1 MSSLLDDF
9 AAALLKDS
17 VTCPPGLHTW
27 NGSDP
32 AQRFAVHKNN
42 VTASLIDVLANTYPV
57 TLALVGEDLFRE
69 MARLFVRASP
79 PRSPVLALYGDTF
92 PAFIQGFTP
101 ASSLP
106 FLADLA
112 RLEMLYVQSYYAAEA
127 TSVVASEIA
136 GLLADERR
144 LAQTHLTLHPAVA
157 VSSFRYAAVSLWA
170 AHQHRAPTGSLSRI
184 NLEQAEAAML
194 MRRGLVVE
202 IFRIEEGAV
211 TFIDNLRNGATFAEA
226 LNMAAPFNLSA
237 TLQLL
242 IRTGAITQCHI

>member
-1 MSSLLDDF
+1 VNTLLDDF
-9 AAALLKDS
+9 AAALLQDS

-32 AQRFAVHKNN
+32 AQRFAVRKNN
-42 VTASLIDVLANTYPV
+42 VTASLIDVLAITYPV
-57 TLALVGEDLFRE
+57 TLALVGEGFFRE

-79 PRSPVLALYGDTF
+79 PRSPILALYGDTF

-101 ASSLP
+101 AASLP

-127 TSVVASEIA
+127 ASVMVSEMA

-144 LAQTHLTLHPAVA
+144 LAQAHLTLHPAVA
-157 VSSFRYAAVSLWA
+157 VLRFRYAAVSLWA
-170 AHQHRAPTGSLSRI
+170 AHQHRAPTGSMSRI
-184 NLEQAEAAML
+184 NLEEAEAAIL
-194 MRRGLVVE
+194 MRHGLVVE

-211 TFIDNLRNGATFAEA
+211 TFIDNLRNGAAFAEA
-226 LNMAAPFNLSA
+226 LDMAAPFN
-237 TLQLL
+237 
-242 IRTGAITQCHI
+242 